1 MVSPLKVLCIA
12 SEMVPFIKTGGLADV
27 AGVLPK
33 VLKKMGHEVI
43 CVIPKYSD
51 LKLGKHVVESVFP
64 AMGVWMGQGEEWCS
78 VFKVE
83 EDGIPVYLVEFHN
96 YFSRPGLYHDRE
108 FNDYQD
114 NPARFALLT
123 RAALEIARNLKFKAD
138 IVQSH
143 DWQTALAPAYLK
155 TWHWNDPYLGQAASV
170 LTIHNATYQ
179 GTYPK
184 KWYPYI
190 GLFADSFTPDAF
202 ECFGG
207 INILKGGIYYADA
220 VNTVSPHYAYE
231 ISAPHAS
238 SGLAPYLTNKGE
250 AFRGILNGVEYET
263 WNPETDKYIAQNF
276 SMKDLKGKAACKLAM
291 QKKFGLAEDPKVLLM
306 GVVGRFTDQKGYQLL
321 GACIERV
328 MAEMEVQFVILGSG
342 DPSLETL
349 YGNLPARFPG
359 RVGSWIGYDE
369 KLSHQ
374 IEAGADIFLMPSL
387 FEPCGLNQLYSLKYG
402 TLPLVR
408 ATGGLEDTVE
418 QYQEADGSGTGFKFY
433 DATSDALFYTIGW
446 AVSTWYDR
454 PSHWKK
460 MVQAGMAK
468 IFSWDDAGKQ
478 YDDLYRLALKRKRGH
493 SESGGK
499 KVK

>member
-1 MVSPLKVLCIA
+1 MKRSNNMASPLKVLCIA

-51 LKLGKHVVESVFP
+51 LKLAKHKVESVFP
-64 AMGVWMGQGEEWCS
+64 AMGVWMGGQEEWCS
-78 VFKVE
+78 IFKVVE
-83 EDGIPVYLVEFHN
+83 EGISVYLVEFHN

-123 RAALEIARNLKFKAD
+123 RAALELARNLKFKAD
-138 IVQSH
+138 IVHSH

-179 GTYPK
+179 GTYPQ
-184 KWYPYI
+184 KWYSYI
-190 GLFADSFTPDAF
+190 GLPADAFGPDAF

-231 ISAPHAS
+231 ISAPNAS

-250 AFRGILNGVEYET
+250 AFQGILNGVEYEA
-263 WNPETDKYIAQNF
+263 WNPETDKLIEQNF
-276 SMKDLKGKAACKLAM
+276 SAKNLKGKAACKAAL
-291 QKKFGLAEDPKVLLM
+291 QKKFGLVENPNVLLM

-321 GACIERV
+321 SACIDRI
-328 MAEMEVQFVILGSG
+328 MCEMEVQFVILGSG
-342 DPSLETL
+342 DPNLESFFWD
-349 YGNLPARFPG
+349 LPSRYPG

-374 IEAGADIFLMPSL
+374 IEAGADLFLMPSL
-387 FEPCGLNQLYSLKYG
+387 FEPCGLNQMYSLAYG

-408 ATGGLEDTVE
+408 ATGGLDDTVE
-418 QYQEADGSGTGFKFY
+418 QYDEKTGNGTGFKFY
-433 DATSDALFYTIGW
+433 DATSNALYYTIGW

-454 PSHWKK
+454 PSQWKK
-460 MVQAGMAK
+460 MVQSGMK
-468 IFSWDDAGKQ
+468 KVFSWDDAGKK
-478 YDDLYRLALKRKRGH
+478 YDALYRLALKRKRG
-493 SESGGK
+493 
-499 KVK
+499 